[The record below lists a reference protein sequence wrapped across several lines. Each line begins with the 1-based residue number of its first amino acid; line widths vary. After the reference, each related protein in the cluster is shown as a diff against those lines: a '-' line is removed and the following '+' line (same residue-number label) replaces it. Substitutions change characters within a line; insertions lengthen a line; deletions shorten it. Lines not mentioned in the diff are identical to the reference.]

1 MELQLI
7 QNKIY
12 EIRGHKVMLDF
23 DLAELYEVQTKALNQ
38 AVKRNIQRFPVD
50 FMFRLTLHEWKSMR
64 SLIAT
69 ASGNDTNMR
78 SQNVTASQKKR
89 NVSAIPYAFTE
100 QGLAM
105 LSGILNSDK
114 AINVNIAIMRAFVM
128 VRQYALTYKEL
139 TAKLKEIESKFTDV
153 YEAINY
159 LLNKDKQQIEQKQR
173 KQIGFYPGNDKHQTM
188 VQDKRQKLKD
198 KSEKGTLGTRRTT
211 QGRKTTC
218 RESQTGNRKTLNTE
232 HFKMNKNI

>member
-1 MELQLI
+1 MDLQLI

-23 DLAELYEVQTKALNQ
+23 DLAELYEVKTKALNQ
-38 AVKRNIQRFPVD
+38 AVKRNIQRFPID
-50 FMFRLTLHEWKSMR
+50 FMFRLTLYEWESVR

-69 ASGNDTNMR
+69 ASDIEKTMR

-89 NVSAIPYAFTE
+89 NVSATPYAFTE

-114 AINVNIAIMRAFVM
+114 AINVNIAIMRAFVL

-139 TAKLKEIESKFTDV
+139 ADKLKEIESKFTDV

-159 LLNKDKQQIEQKQR
+159 LLN
-173 KQIGFYPGNDKHQTM
+173 
-188 VQDKRQKLKD
+188 
-198 KSEKGTLGTRRTT
+198 
-211 QGRKTTC
+211 
-218 RESQTGNRKTLNTE
+218 
-232 HFKMNKNI
+232 